1 MISETNQKWHTMV
14 SGKKAVFNG
23 LSRRNELPNALLG
36 IIVRQLLLQLVVLC
50 SIPCHITDVQQQVK
64 RCY

>member
-1 MISETNQKWHTMV
+1 MV